1 MKWVASLLG
10 LALLAGT
17 GWLAYTYFSTP
28 EPQQDQAPAQPQMV
42 ALPDVNGKPRHEAV
56 AELEGLGFK
65 VAVSDQPSPDVPRG
79 HVVGTNPVAG
89 SELAPGTLITVNVS
103 TGREI
108 TDVPDLTNLT
118 AQDAAAALE
127 EAGLE
132 LNEDI
137 RRESSNDVPEGIITS
152 QYPAAGSQISK
163 GSKVTITVSTGRE
176 RVTIPSLEGL
186 NVNQATATLSQ
197 LNLRSTVTRVDSERP
212 DGEVLGVAGANTEV
226 ETGTTVELRVSNNM
240 LMTMPQITRMNP
252 SDADRT
258 MRAAGWNG
266 RLVAGPTVPTGA
278 LVDSGLIGHQEIPA
292 GNTIRKDQ
300 AIGYNLWEF
309 DAAVLNPLNN
319 QGN

>member
-1 MKWVASLLG
+1 M
-10 LALLAGT
+10 
-17 GWLAYTYFSTP
+17 
-28 EPQQDQAPAQPQMV
+28 
-42 ALPDVNGKPRHEAV
+42 
-56 AELEGLGFK
+56 
-65 VAVSDQPSPDVPRG
+65 
-79 HVVGTNPVAG
+79 
-89 SELAPGTLITVNVS
+89 
-103 TGREI
+103 
-108 TDVPDLTNLT
+108 
-118 AQDAAAALE
+118 
-127 EAGLE
+127 
-132 LNEDI
+132 
-137 RRESSNDVPEGIITS
+137 
-152 QYPAAGSQISK
+152 
-163 GSKVTITVSTGRE
+163 STGRE